1 MQISI
6 RLLNSVYKQL
16 KAFFKTM
23 DNLFSFLSDLIKSGS
38 VSEFQTIFVVFIV
51 LFIFRKNILKQVFE
65 SDQNQEPQKSDDT
78 QNQILEKLDNIQSK
92 IETIKEQLVADDAR
106 INRLENSLNNITL
119 QIKSELLDFK
129 KDFIK

>member
-1 MQISI
+1 
-6 RLLNSVYKQL
+6 
-16 KAFFKTM
+16 M

-92 IETIKEQLVADDAR
+92 IENIKEQLNSDDAR

-129 KDFIK
+129 KDFIKWNSYIF